1 MEFKISREEFLK
13 GLQKVQGIVDT
24 KGAMPILSNILI
36 KTHSDGI
43 DIFAT
48 DLDIG
53 IKGSYEAKIV
63 SEGSVTVS
71 GRKLHEIVRELPD
84 EEIYLKSDSENSWIN
99 LSCKKSTFKI
109 ACLSPEEYPAFPAYK
124 EEKDLVIEIDLLKEM
139 LKKTNFAI
147 SMDET
152 RYTLNGILLESE
164 GEDISMVGTDG
175 HRLAFIKK
183 TSGFEKKEK
192 VEIIIP
198 KKAQAE
204 LLKILDSGDSD
215 QKDEKKTISISV
227 EKNHA
232 AFKMGKIILV
242 TRLIDGRF
250 PNYRQ
255 VIPNDN
261 NNNVVIDCKLFLHA
275 LRRVAIL
282 ADEKSRMVKFG
293 VQKNLMILVSDNSE
307 LGEAKEE
314 IDVEYQGTPITIGL
328 NAKYVMDILNVIN
341 SEKIN
346 FKLKDSES
354 SCLITPAENENYRC
368 IVMPMR
374 I

>member
-1 MEFKISREEFLK
+1 MEFKIAREEFLK

-36 KTHSDGI
+36 KTQPSGI

-53 IKGSYEAKIV
+53 IKGSYGAKII
-63 SEGSVTVS
+63 SKGSATVS

-84 EEIYLKSDSENSWIN
+84 EEIHLKSDKENNWIN
-99 LSCKKSTFKI
+99 ITCKKSTFKI
-109 ACLSPEEYPAFPAYK
+109 ACLPAEEYPAFPAYK
-124 EEKDLVIEIDLLKEM
+124 EEKDLCIEIDLLKEM
-139 LKKTNFAI
+139 LRKTNFSI
-147 SMDET
+147 STDET
-152 RYTLNGILLESE
+152 RYTLNGVLLESE
-164 GEDISMVGTDG
+164 GKDISMVGTDG
-175 HRLAFIKK
+175 HRLACIKK
-183 TSGFEKKEK
+183 SNGFDKKDK

-204 LLKILDSGDSD
+204 LLKILEAGDSD
-215 QKDEKKTISISV
+215 QGNGKKTINISV

-232 AFKMGKIILV
+232 AFKVDKMILV

-255 VIPNDN
+255 VIPEDN
-261 NNNVVIDCKLFLHA
+261 NNNVVIDSELFLHA

-293 VQKNLMILVSDNSE
+293 VQKNLMTLVSDNSE
-307 LGEAKEE
+307 LGEAREE
-314 IDVEYQGTPITIGL
+314 IDVEYKGNDITIGL

-341 SEKIN
+341 VEKIV
-346 FKLKDSES
+346 FKLKDADS
-354 SCLITPAENENYRC
+354 SCLITPTDNENYRC